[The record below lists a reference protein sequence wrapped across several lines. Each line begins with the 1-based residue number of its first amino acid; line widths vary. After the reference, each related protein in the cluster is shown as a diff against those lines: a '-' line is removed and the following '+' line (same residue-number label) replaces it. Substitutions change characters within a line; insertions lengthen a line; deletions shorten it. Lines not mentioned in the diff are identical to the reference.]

1 MKSPSIMTKASIGT
15 KISSCWCVSGLN
27 RKESPPLVCAI
38 EFDNFVEYIVTIYV
52 FFIFFLANY
61 SMVIAQVSI
70 DTRKTEVEIYFKN
83 LCT

>member
-52 FFIFFLANY
+52 FFIFFFWQITAWL
-61 SMVIAQVSI
+61 
-70 DTRKTEVEIYFKN
+70 
-83 LCT
+83 

>member
-52 FFIFFLANY
+52 FFIFFLGKLQHGY
-61 SMVIAQVSI
+61 STSFN
-70 DTRKTEVEIYFKN
+70 RYKKN
-83 LCT
+83 GS